1 MTAAARDSG
10 SASAGQELRRTG
22 ARSVFVGYRPGP
34 LNEPVVRDDGVTI
47 VTEDS
52 AHAAH
57 TVAITATGPQILVTA
72 G

>member
-1 MTAAARDSG
+1 
-10 SASAGQELRRTG
+10 
-22 ARSVFVGYRPGP
+22 VFVGYRPGP